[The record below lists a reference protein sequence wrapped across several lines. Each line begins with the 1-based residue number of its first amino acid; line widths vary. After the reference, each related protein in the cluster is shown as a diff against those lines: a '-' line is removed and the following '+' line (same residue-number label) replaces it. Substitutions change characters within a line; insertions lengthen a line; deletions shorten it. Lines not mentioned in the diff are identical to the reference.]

1 MTIRDYI
8 AAYNKT
14 FGYVEDKYGADKLR
28 SLFSTLSR
36 EYCTHL
42 DEYIREEGV
51 RGCLSYWGGDSG
63 TLSREKI
70 QFRAYMEGDVF
81 HGEIKNCTSCADV
94 RSRGQEPHHGQLT
107 YCDHC
112 EALYGEVA
120 QKYGIELKF
129 DPEYNADGTCK
140 GNCTWYAKKVSEV

>member
-14 FGYVEDKYGADKLR
+14 FGYVEDKYGVEKLR

-42 DEYIREEGV
+42 DEYLREEGV
-51 RGCLSYWGGDSG
+51 HGCLSYWGGSSG

-81 HGEIKNCTSCADV
+81 HGEIRNCTSCADI
-94 RSRGQEPHHGQLT
+94 RSRGQEPHHGKLT

-120 QKYGIELKF
+120 AKYGIELKF
-129 DPEYNADGTCK
+129 DPEYNADGSCR
-140 GNCTWYAKKVSEV
+140 GNCTWFARKVEE

>member
-14 FGYVEDKYGADKLR
+14 FAYVEEKYGVEALKE
-28 SLFSTLSR
+28 LFSTLSK

-42 DEYIREEGV
+42 DEYLREEGLE
-51 RGCLSYWGGDSG
+51 GCMSYWGGESG

-70 QFRAYMEGDVF
+70 QFRAYMEDDVF
-81 HGEIKNCTSCADV
+81 HIEVKNCTSVADV
-94 RSRGQEPHHGQLT
+94 RNRGQEPHYGALT

-120 QKYGIELKF
+120 EKYGIELKF
-129 DPEYNADGTCK
+129 IPEYNPDGTCK
-140 GNCTWYAKKVSEV
+140 GNCTWYAKKVED

>member
-14 FGYVEDKYGADKLR
+14 FAYVEEKYGVEALKE
-28 SLFSTLSR
+28 LFSTLSK

-42 DEYIREEGV
+42 DEYLREEGLE
-51 RGCLSYWGGDSG
+51 GCMSYWGGESG

-70 QFRAYMEGDVF
+70 QFRAYMEDDVF
-81 HGEIKNCTSCADV
+81 HGEIKNCTSVADV
-94 RSRGQEPHHGQLT
+94 RNRGQEPHHGALT

-120 QKYGIELKF
+120 EKYGIELKF
-129 DPEYNADGTCK
+129 IPEYNPDGTCK
-140 GNCTWYAKKVSEV
+140 GNCTWYAKKVED